1 MGSCC
6 CKDAT
11 MATRPSPK
19 SLKNVPSAHNAVKN
33 ASSSAH
39 KVVKCVSIDSS
50 GATSE
55 PDDDDDDVG
64 SILTSTIV
72 LAEGKPL
79 DFAKNDNMNLG
90 EEEEGGD
97 TRIVHLRTTETTM
110 TKNESFEE
118 STHNAH
124 GSIMRMDQIGGDES
138 FFPST
143 RITQND
149 ADGPRRGQHRRDQ
162 AFSGFFSRPIIEE
175 CCPERNEADAGYA
188 LDTDEC
194 NAQTLAL
201 MKSTAEV
208 ATGQYPKISSDDVK
222 QLSSNFMKVETDQDR
237 DVQDTFQMAACRQVP
252 SLGYCLFV

>member
-1 MGSCC
+1 
-6 CKDAT
+6 

-162 AFSGFFSRPIIEE
+162 AFSGFFSKPIIEE
-175 CCPERNEADAGYA
+175 CCPESNEGDAGYA
-188 LDTDEC
+188 LDDDED
-194 NAQTLAL
+194 NAQTLSL
-201 MKSTAEV
+201 LKSTAEIS
-208 ATGQYPKISSDDVK
+208 TGQYPNISSDDVD
-222 QLSSNFMKVETDQDR
+222 QLSSYFMKVETDQDR

>member
-1 MGSCC
+1 
-6 CKDAT
+6 
-11 MATRPSPK
+11 
-19 SLKNVPSAHNAVKN
+19 
-33 ASSSAH
+33 
-39 KVVKCVSIDSS
+39 
-50 GATSE
+50 
-55 PDDDDDDVG
+55 
-64 SILTSTIV
+64 
-72 LAEGKPL
+72 
-79 DFAKNDNMNLG
+79 MNLG

-124 GSIMRMDQIGGDES
+124 GSIMRMDQIGGDEP

-143 RITQND
+143 GITQKD
-149 ADGPRRGQHRRDQ
+149 ADGPHCGEHRRDQ
-162 AFSGFFSRPIIEE
+162 AFSGFFSKPIIEE

-237 DVQDTFQMAACRQVP
+237 DVQDTFQMAARRQVP
-252 SLGYCLFV
+252 SVRYCLLSTRLANNVCITLLFVDYSFFPQAKES